1 MSYIQGGLRSP
12 HCWLDRA
19 DVLQAIRQDPYNVRF
34 YSTTVVGS
42 SWSGRISD
50 LPAHLTIT
58 IWGPEPVH
66 DRQWKITVRRGP
78 RGFLFT

>member
-1 MSYIQGGLRSP
+1 MSYIQGGIKGILRYEGRDKVISE
-12 HCWLDRA
+12 
-19 DVLQAIRQDPYNVRF
+19 IRRDPYNIRF

-58 IWGPEPVH
+58 IWGPDPVH
-66 DRQWKITVRRGP
+66 DRQWKVTVRRGR
-78 RGFLFT
+78 RGFQVA